1 MLASI
6 KGVFDCIGA
15 YSETD
20 FTEDLKKFDVPTSV
34 MNGDDVQIVP
44 IADSAL
50 LSAKVVKSG
59 ALKVYQGA
67 SHGLCTP
74 LRDQVNE
81 DLFAFCKA
89 SI

>member
-1 MLASI
+1 MLARI

-20 FTEDLKKFDVPTSV
+20 FTEDLKKFDVPTLV

-50 LSAKVVKSG
+50 LSAKIVKGGS
-59 ALKVYQGA
+59 LKVYKGA